1 MERLHCF
8 PQPFPD
14 ELLYSLAVRYHRLSA
29 NHSYRRTSQDLFG
42 VYSRTCGSI
51 LPCCLGTLSKE
62 LAWAYSVHE
71 LINNF
76 TLFPLYEPFL
86 SEAKRSAARIAMAG
100 DSGTGLKMSLGLTAS
115 GFLKHASFR
124 YCESCVTEDRRNCG
138 SAYWHRIHQAMGSCV
153 CPLHG
158 KALRAITFP
167 NGADW
172 RCMLLPGE
180 AVGSQIMETPAA
192 SAVDIVSEMQFWAL
206 NHPTDMQRL
215 LAGNFLGHRLEEMG
229 FLKSGRI
236 REQALRAFLNSTL
249 LLNPLA
255 NEFQEICHSC
265 DWVFTVLR
273 PRQRVIQP
281 LKFYFLCWLLK
292 ADLEQLRA
300 FDAQAHTCNKEARK
314 GDDPGATFDHAEVQ
328 ARRAA
333 FSSSL
338 SMKCH
343 EKPGYMWLYRHDRGW
358 LAEYVS
364 AHPFTRSRPEL
375 VDWDARDLALAR
387 ELLIARDQI
396 LSTQEKPQKI
406 NRAAL
411 GRKVARS
418 REFLKIPNKFPISTF
433 LMTDMLES
441 NHDYQIRKINWAVR
455 RYLLPEQSSVSVVYR
470 CAGIRVPHV
479 TVEEVL
485 HILSHV

>member
-1 MERLHCF
+1 MERLHWF

-51 LPCCLGTLSKE
+51 LPCCLGTLSQE
-62 LAWAYSVHE
+62 LARAYSVNE
-71 LINNF
+71 LINRF
-76 TLFPLYEPFL
+76 TLLPLYEPFL
-86 SEAKRSAARIAMAG
+86 SEAKRSAARAAMAG
-100 DSGTGLKMSLGLTAS
+100 NSGTGLKMSLGLTAS

-124 YCESCVTEDRRNCG
+124 YCESCVAEDSRNCG
-138 SAYWHRIHQAMGSCV
+138 SAYWHRIHQAMGVCV

-167 NGADW
+167 DGADW

-192 SAVDIVSEMQFWAL
+192 SAFDIVSQMQLWAL
-206 NHPTDMQRL
+206 NHPTDVQRL
-215 LAGNFLGHRLEEMG
+215 LAGNFLGYRLETMG

-236 REQALRAFLNSTL
+236 KEQALRAFLTPSL
-249 LLNPLA
+249 LLSSLA

-273 PRQRVIQP
+273 PRERVIQP
-281 LKFYFLCWLLK
+281 LKFYFLCWLLET
-292 ADLEQLRA
+292 DLEQLRA
-300 FDAQAHTCNKEARK
+300 FDPQADTCNEEAHK
-314 GDDPGATFDHAEVQ
+314 GNDPGTTIDHGEVQ
-328 ARRAA
+328 ARRAV

-338 SMKCH
+338 NMKCH
-343 EKPGYMWLYRHDRGW
+343 EKPGYQWLYRHDREW
-358 LAEYVS
+358 LADYVS
-364 AHPFTRSRPEL
+364 AHPFIRLRPEL

-387 ELLIARDQI
+387 DLLVARDQI
-396 LSTQEKPQKI
+396 LSTQSRPQKI
-406 NRAAL
+406 TRAAL
-411 GRKVARS
+411 GRKVAHS
-418 REFLKIPNKFPISTF
+418 YDFLRRPGKFPISF
-433 LMTDMLES
+433 LLMKDMLES
-441 NHDYQIRKINWAVR
+441 DHDYQIRKIYWAVR
-455 RYLLPEQSSVSVVYR
+455 HYLPPEQSAVSVVYR
-470 CAGIRVPHV
+470 FAGIRVPHV

-485 HILSHV
+485 HILSTA